1 MSLLGLFVASKEE
14 NFPQIADVVLAP
26 EGQPILHA
34 TDDIIFD
41 FESYDTEGRGYITY
55 QEFLERLGIR
65 YSPKVHRPYKE
76 DYFNFLGHFT
86 KPKQIQEEIQELQQM
101 TQRWVCQYW
110 GLPLDSVLIHPD
122 SEYWPFL
129 VVHCMVPAPC
139 CGQSGM

>member
-1 MSLLGLFVASKEE
+1 MGHSGLLSGIGAERSEAKTETRFVMSLLGLFVASNEK

-26 EGQPILHA
+26 ERQPTLHA
-34 TDDIIFD
+34 ITDDNIVFV

-55 QEFLERLGIR
+55 QEFLLRLGVR

-101 TQRWVCQYW
+101 TER
-110 GLPLDSVLIHPD
+110 
-122 SEYWPFL
+122 
-129 VVHCMVPAPC
+129 
-139 CGQSGM
+139 